1 MILKKLFIK
10 NMFAYSGEIEI
21 DLEPKNN
28 KNIILI
34 GARNGRGKTSFLRI
48 IRILLHGLKNN
59 SDFTKAD
66 VNLIPNEYALGK
78 GNKWEGIFNKTYK
91 NNTAS
96 IKGIFEFENNEL
108 IITRDFEKTN
118 LSFNENLT
126 VYYNFQKQLMPQ
138 EFLNNILP
146 SNFAQFFFFDGEKL
160 ENLMNTQNLNVKESL
175 EVLLNIKTYEKL
187 ITNIKSIQR
196 NYKKETENTPSIE
209 EISKLEYQRNS
220 LMMDIKIDRNTIKK
234 IEKEIQIFKI
244 DIEEQ
249 QDKLTDF
256 LSNKKADIKPL
267 KSEKEVI
274 EKELST
280 LKEYIS
286 SKLKGIDFL
295 VLIAEGL
302 SRKYLSKLED
312 DKTNYKLDEQ
322 LKLFKRT
329 LNVIIAK
336 VENNVFDSTI
346 EEIPPEYNLNF
357 DTTEYYQNR
366 IKMESDKAWEKFKKD
381 KSKNIDKQII
391 YFHEEDK
398 ETLQKIFEEK
408 SLLYE
413 KLIDL
418 KKLEVRLKE
427 IKNKIE
433 NATEDA
439 SENDNLINTYKIKK
453 EELETQKSNY
463 EQKIGE
469 LNKNI
474 ELKSKEKDKLDIKI
488 KNLER
493 SLNLSKPILNS
504 IELSNKLI
512 DFFQEF
518 KLKLLHKKIA
528 DLENQFN
535 ISLFDL
541 AHDKDWI
548 KMVQIN
554 DKFEI
559 KLLNFLER
567 EISINSLS
575 AGQRQIL
582 ATALIQALASVSEVK
597 SFICIDTPLARIDL
611 ENREQIIT
619 KYYPKASKQVIIL
632 STNSE
637 IDPSKRE
644 YRLMKDF
651 ISKEYTIVSDEY
663 SSSFETGY
671 FNEIE
676 RG

>member
-196 NYKKETENTPSIE
+196 NYKKETENTPSIK